1 MSGPPQGPYG
11 SLVLNE
17 LHSLFPALLYDRR
30 RFHTVQDVL
39 EYVERQMSGR
49 FDLYSSWR
57 NHFREQNPLPT
68 RAQPR
73 AQTRW
78 GTAPVPPVPEVQV
91 DLGASLGDPLTQLLL
106 RAIMTPGPVPATP
119 PATNPFWEPVVVAPT
134 VQQIARASTVY
145 TAPTRLD
152 TPCTICQDAIGEG
165 DQVRKLTHCNHFFH
179 RNCID
184 TWFIRHVDCPVC
196 RHDIRT
202 GTTNPLLVT
211 PPQQTMPPA

>member
-1 MSGPPQGPYG
+1 MNGLPPQGPYG

-17 LHSLFPALLYDRR
+17 LHTLFPALLYDRR
-30 RFHTVQDVL
+30 RFTTVQDVL

-57 NHFREQNPLPT
+57 SHFREQNPLPVP
-68 RAQPR
+68 PR
-73 AQTRW
+73 QTRW
-78 GTAPVPPVPEVQV
+78 AQPPRATPETP
-91 DLGASLGDPLTQLLL
+91 DAAAALGDPLTQLLF
-106 RAIMTPGPVPATP
+106 RAMMVPTVPTVA
-119 PATNPFWEPVVVAPT
+119 PATNPFWEPVIVAPT

-202 GTTNPLLVT
+202 GTANPLLVP
-211 PPQQTMPPA
+211 PPQQAMPPA